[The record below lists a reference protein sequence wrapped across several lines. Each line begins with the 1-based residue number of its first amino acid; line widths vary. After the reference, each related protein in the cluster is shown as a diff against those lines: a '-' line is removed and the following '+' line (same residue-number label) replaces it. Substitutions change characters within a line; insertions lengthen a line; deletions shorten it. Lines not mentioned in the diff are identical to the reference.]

1 MVVAMILENIILLL
15 IIIAMEDG
23 GDPDKYLR
31 VISNYHKRKAQL
43 IKNKCN
49 PEQIAK
55 YLLSL

>member
-31 VISNYHKRKAQL
+31 VISNLLQKESTAQ
-43 IKNKCN
+43 K
-49 PEQIAK
+49 E
-55 YLLSL
+55 